1 MKTNFLKKLFSASLL
16 FSIIFVPM
24 VLISLPA
31 NAQVDPWGENDENL
45 IQNGNPDYMDDSTLG
60 SKDPRAIAA
69 TVIKVMLGFLG
80 IIAVIIIM
88 LGGFKWMTAAGNDDQ
103 VGEARNLMGAGAVGL
118 LIILAS
124 YGLAVFVLNSLISAT
139 S

>member
-1 MKTNFLKKLFSASLL
+1 MKTKILRK
-16 FSIIFVPM
+16 IFIFTFIFAPM
-24 VLISLPA
+24 FFVFFPVKAAPNVWIDEDNTL
-31 NAQVDPWGENDENL
+31 DENYV
-45 IQNGNPDYMDDSTLG
+45 GDVTGLG